1 MLQGLFIKLVV
12 ALTAIAGVGIG
23 SPNPTAVPGDS
34 QVKITWVGTSQP
46 IFGIAVEES
55 LDSGNTWITAVRLPP
70 NSTHVNLQ
78 NLTNGKSYWFRLR
91 WIWLDNS
98 LSIPSP
104 TLVEIPM
111 NTPNAP
117 TGLVATASAT
127 QIGLSWD
134 HVPNKF
140 IIGYEIE
147 QSTDGGNSWSVIQAN
162 TGSPSNGYLINN
174 VKEGITYTYRIRAF
188 GFGGVESEYSD
199 SAVAKV
205 AKTPI
210 GGYGLTYTIQNSKV
224 SLKWETP
231 GDLPDIQS
239 YEVRI
244 SGDGGINWFKI
255 ATTQG
260 TVNTAD
266 VPYVIG
272 GSTYQVIATSG
283 EGLTSTSQIQL
294 VQTNAVSNPQ
304 AAIATGH
311 VPSFGAFAPSR
322 STAIPLPIPTSSSKS
337 NSRDLRSFQLPLIPI
352 IAIVGISS
360 VAGWLFLRSRRKGR
374 SQKKFGKQKSR
385 SRQGSYKRSAV
396 DKSNGGNSSSKKKSK

>member
-12 ALTAIAGVGIG
+12 AFSAIASVGVG
-23 SPNPTAVPGDS
+23 SPNPIAVPGDS

-46 IFGIAVEES
+46 IFGVAVEES
-55 LDSGNTWITAVRLPP
+55 LDSGNTWITAARLPP
-70 NSTHVNLQ
+70 NSTHVNVQ

-111 NTPNAP
+111 NTPSAP

-147 QSTDGGNSWSVIQAN
+147 QSTDGGNSWNVIQAN
-162 TGSPSNGYLINN
+162 TGSPSNGYLIND
-174 VKEGITYTYRIRAF
+174 VKEGTTYTYRIRAF

-210 GGYGLTYTIQNSKV
+210 GGYGLTYSIQNSKV

-283 EGLTSTSQIQL
+283 EGLTSASQIQL

-304 AAIATGH
+304 AGITTGR
-311 VPSFGAFAPSR
+311 VPSFGVFAPSR
-322 STAIPLPIPTSSSKS
+322 STAIPSPTPTSSSDS
-337 NSRDLRSFQLPLIPI
+337 NSHGLRSFHLSLIPI
-352 IAIVGISS
+352 LAIVGFASL
-360 VAGWLFLRSRRKGR
+360 AGWLFLHSRRKRR
-374 SQKKFGKQKSR
+374 SRQKFGREKSR
-385 SRQGSYKRSAV
+385 SQQGSYKRRAA
-396 DKSNGGNSSSKKKSK
+396 DKSSGGNSSNKKKSK